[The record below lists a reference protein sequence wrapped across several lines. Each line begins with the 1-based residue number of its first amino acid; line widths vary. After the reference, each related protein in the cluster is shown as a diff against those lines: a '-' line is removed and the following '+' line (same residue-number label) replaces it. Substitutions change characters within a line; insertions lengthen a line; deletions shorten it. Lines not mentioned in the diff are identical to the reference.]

1 MSSEPSSGD
10 PPVFEDEADLTYTI
24 DVIAGLAG
32 VDPPTV
38 LHYQEQG
45 WLRPAR
51 VPLEGDAPAGFDAES
66 LRQLRRIEY
75 LRAIGRGQQ
84 HQTQT
89 QWSDT
94 VAASV
99 SWHRVPT
106 HHTHSDKGYRCT
118 DHVPRGNPF
127 T

>member
-1 MSSEPSSGD
+1 MSSEPPSGD
-10 PPVFEDEADLTYTI
+10 PPVFEDEADLTYSI

-51 VPLEGDAPAGFDAES
+51 VAPEGDAPAGFDAES

-75 LRAIGRGQQ
+75 LRSTCGVNETGLQLILSLLLEVEQLREECRQL
-84 HQTQT
+84 
-89 QWSDT
+89 
-94 VAASV
+94 
-99 SWHRVPT
+99 R
-106 HHTHSDKGYRCT
+106 R
-118 DHVPRGNPF
+118 
-127 T
+127 

>member
-32 VDPPTV
+32 VDPPTI

-51 VPLEGDAPAGFDAES
+51 VATEGDDPASFDAES

-75 LRAIGRGQQ
+75 LRSTCGVNETGLQLILSLLLEVEELREECRQL
-84 HQTQT
+84 
-89 QWSDT
+89 
-94 VAASV
+94 
-99 SWHRVPT
+99 R
-106 HHTHSDKGYRCT
+106 R
-118 DHVPRGNPF
+118 
-127 T
+127 

>member
-10 PPVFEDEADLTYTI
+10 PPVFEDEADLPYTI

-32 VDPPTV
+32 VDPPTI

-51 VPLEGDAPAGFDAES
+51 VATEGDAPVWFDAES

-75 LRAIGRGQQ
+75 LRSTCGVNEPGLQLILSLLLEVEQLREECRQL
-84 HQTQT
+84 
-89 QWSDT
+89 
-94 VAASV
+94 
-99 SWHRVPT
+99 R
-106 HHTHSDKGYRCT
+106 R
-118 DHVPRGNPF
+118 
-127 T
+127 

>member
-45 WLRPAR
+45 WMLPAR
-51 VPLEGDAPAGFDAES
+51 AATEGDAPAWFDAES

-75 LRAIGRGQQ
+75 LRSLCEVNETGLKLILSLLLEVEQLREECRQL
-84 HQTQT
+84 
-89 QWSDT
+89 
-94 VAASV
+94 
-99 SWHRVPT
+99 R
-106 HHTHSDKGYRCT
+106 R
-118 DHVPRGNPF
+118 
-127 T
+127 